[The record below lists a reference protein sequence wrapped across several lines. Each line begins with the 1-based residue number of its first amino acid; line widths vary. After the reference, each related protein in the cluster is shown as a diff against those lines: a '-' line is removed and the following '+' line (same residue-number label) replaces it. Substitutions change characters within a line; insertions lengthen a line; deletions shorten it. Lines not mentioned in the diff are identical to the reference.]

1 MENVYEKAVNYFSEY
16 FRKTWSPEDIR
27 NLWNRTIHE
36 DWSDFEGNILSEMIK
51 YLYYHACTA
60 DHNAMLRE
68 MRKEW
73 PGLTSLRIYGIAI
86 KAYNKAY
93 AGEDVPRLHCG
104 SLKATV
110 GRSDNLGVDNN
121 VTPML

>member
-1 MENVYEKAVNYFSEY
+1 MENVYEKAVDYFAEY
-16 FRKTWSPEDIR
+16 FRKTWTPEDIR
-27 NLWNRTIHE
+27 NLYNRTIHE
-36 DWSDFEGNILSEMIK
+36 DWSDFEGNIISEMIK

-60 DHNAMLRE
+60 DNNTMLRK

-73 PGLTSLRIYGIAI
+73 PGLTRLRIYGIAI

-93 AGEDVPRLHCG
+93 VGEDVPRLGQG

-110 GRSDNLGVDNN
+110 GRSDNLGIDNN
-121 VTPML
+121 PVPML

>member
-16 FRKTWSPEDIR
+16 FRKTWSPEDVR

-51 YLYYHACTA
+51 YMYYHACTA
-60 DHNAMLRE
+60 DNNAMLRE

-73 PGLTSLRIYGIAI
+73 PGLTRLRIYGIAI

-93 AGEDVPRLHCG
+93 AGEDVPRLHCVTP
-104 SLKATV
+104 KATV
-110 GRSDNLGVDNN
+110 GRADNLGVDNN